1 MKKSQILNNAKIAM
15 PLKYFRN
22 VWRSV
27 KMLSINWKIELKLT
41 WTKYSVL
48 SAAGADNTNANTDDI
63 VFTINGTN
71 LFSFIKTIEI
81 YQNFIVID
89 LKDQFIG
96 MNTK

>member
-48 SAAGADNTNANTDDI
+48 SAAGADNTNVYHNNI
-63 VFTINGTN
+63 FTIKDTK
-71 LFSFIKTIEI
+71 LCLCS
-81 YQNFIVID
+81 NFAR
-89 LKDQFIG
+89 KRQ
-96 MNTK
+96 